1 MRRSSMRTIVPLF
14 FLAVGVLV
22 ISMAAAPIF
31 GSIDDEINQ
40 TAQASASYDEVS
52 GIVEVSGTFSPVLVI
67 IVGIVAVL
75 AAIILIA
82 RVPVSYTHL
91 TLPTN

>member
-1 MRRSSMRTIVPLF
+1 MRKRSSMRMIVPLF
-14 FLAVGVLV
+14 FLAVAILV
-22 ISMAAAPIF
+22 VSMAGAPIF

-40 TAQASASYDEVS
+40 TTQASASYDEVS

-67 IVGIVAVL
+67 IVGVVAVL

-82 RVPVSYTHL
+82 RVL
-91 TLPTN
+91 

>member
-1 MRRSSMRTIVPLF
+1 MRRSSMRMIVPLF
-14 FLAVGVLV
+14 FLAVGMLV

-31 GSIDDEINQ
+31 GSIDGEINQ

-82 RVPVSYTHL
+82 RVL
-91 TLPTN
+91 

>member
-1 MRRSSMRTIVPLF
+1 MRRSSMRMIVPLF

-40 TAQASASYDEVS
+40 NAQASASYDEVS
-52 GIVEVSGTFSPVLVI
+52 SIVEVSGTFSPVLVI

-82 RVPVSYTHL
+82 RVL
-91 TLPTN
+91 

>member
-1 MRRSSMRTIVPLF
+1 MRRSSMRVIVPLF

-40 TAQASASYDEVS
+40 TAQASASYDEIS

-82 RVPVSYTHL
+82 RAL
-91 TLPTN
+91 